1 MFMKT
6 RVLMV
11 CLGNICRSPLAEGI
25 LKSKVDPEKVFVDSA
40 GTGDWHVDSEPDKRS
55 IAIANKN
62 GLDISQ
68 QRGRQFSKKD
78 FQDFDHI
85 FVMDNSNFK
94 DVIAMAETDEER
106 QKVHLILEEIFPS
119 ENVDVPDPYHGGD
132 QGFKNV
138 YMMLDEATDELKSKL
153 ESGEL

>member
-55 IAIANKN
+55 IAIASKN

-132 QGFKNV
+132 QGFENV

-153 ESGEL
+153 ESGAL

>member
-132 QGFKNV
+132 QGFENV

-153 ESGEL
+153 ESGAL